1 MERLH
6 GAYPF
11 RLGLACSVAQS
22 EAMYPIRDTLG
33 PYRFAPVTWLLIA
46 GNCTAFYFLVVSSRP
61 EELLATWAMF
71 PYRLEASASPAVLLS
86 TITAAFLHGGFF
98 HLASNQ
104 LYLFVFGHRV
114 EQRLGSL
121 LFVLLY
127 LSGAL
132 SAGIMHVLADPYSN
146 VPMVGASGAVS
157 AVLGAYLVYF
167 PLARV
172 QFTFVLI
179 RVWIP
184 AMVFIVAWLA
194 TQVLGVFSADVAT
207 AWWAHLGGFAFGCF
221 AALMLRGFRH
231 PLTAETQAA

>member
-1 MERLH
+1 MERRR
-6 GAYPF
+6 GAYSF
-11 RLGLACSVAQS
+11 RPGLACCLPQS
-22 EAMYPIRDTLG
+22 KAMYPIRDTLG
-33 PYRFAPVTWLLIA
+33 PYKFTPASWLLIA
-46 GNCTAFYFLVVSSRP
+46 GNCAAFYFLVAASDP

-86 TITAAFLHGGFF
+86 TITAAFLHGGIF
-98 HLASNQ
+98 HLVSNQ

-132 SAGIMHVLADPYSN
+132 AAGIMHVLADPYSN

-172 QFTFVLI
+172 QFTFILL

-194 TQVLGVFSADVAT
+194 TQVMGVFSADVAT
-207 AWWAHLGGFAFGCF
+207 AWWAHLGGFVFGCF
-221 AALMLRGFRH
+221 AALMLRDFRR
-231 PLTAETQAA
+231 PIAAETQAA

>member
-1 MERLH
+1 MERRH

-11 RLGLACSVAQS
+11 RLGLACSVAHS

-33 PYRFAPVTWLLIA
+33 PYRFAPATWLLIA
-46 GNCTAFYFLVVSSRP
+46 GNCTAFYFLVVSSQP

-98 HLASNQ
+98 HLISNQ

-146 VPMVGASGAVS
+146 VPMVGAS
-157 AVLGAYLVYF
+157 AYLVYF

-221 AALMLRGFRH
+221 AALMLRGFRR